1 MQPMWWWIFGTILGF
16 LLFGV
21 GSFSAG
27 RRKGR
32 EDKER
37 READEAWAEE
47 AWRNKKR
54 SGFEE

>member
-1 MQPMWWWIFGTILGF
+1 
-16 LLFGV
+16 LFGV

-37 READEAWAEE
+37 READEAWVEE